1 MDRKLYYIEET
12 EQSDPDFV
20 VAESVSDAVDI
31 WKEAIKERDK
41 ISGRETDVEEPA
53 LVRFVTDTVLGI
65 ENYTPHDTGPM

>member
-20 VAESVSDAVDI
+20 VAESIPEAIDI
-31 WKEAIKERDK
+31 WKEFIKERGE

-53 LVRFVTDTVLGI
+53 LIRLVTDTVLGI
-65 ENYTPHDTGPM
+65 ENYTKHDTGPM